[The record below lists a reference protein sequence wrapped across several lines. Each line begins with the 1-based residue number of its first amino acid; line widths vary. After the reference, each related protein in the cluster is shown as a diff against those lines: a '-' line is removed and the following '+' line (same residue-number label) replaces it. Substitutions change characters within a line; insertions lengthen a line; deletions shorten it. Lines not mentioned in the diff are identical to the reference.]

1 MIPIQMFAIKG
12 LTILIIA
19 WAISSST
26 ILTFYTAVIWCSA
39 MWIYKNK
46 RPHKSAELIL
56 VVVISFVSLLWW
68 YSLF

>member
-26 ILTFYTAVIWCSA
+26 ILNFYTAILWCSA
-39 MWIYKNK
+39 MWIYKNE
-46 RPHKSAELIL
+46 RPRQSVEFFL
-56 VVVISFVSLLWW
+56 VVVVTFALLLWW